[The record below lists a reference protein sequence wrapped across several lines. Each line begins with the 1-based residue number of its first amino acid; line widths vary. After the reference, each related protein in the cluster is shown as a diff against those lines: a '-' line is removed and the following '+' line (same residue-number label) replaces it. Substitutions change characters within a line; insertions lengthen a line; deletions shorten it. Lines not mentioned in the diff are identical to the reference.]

1 MLFPACPPPAAPPG
15 QPSFLGDCIRRRPVR
30 PRYVASPQTGRR
42 VSRRGLPADRVVAE
56 APERRLGDDAP
67 GQTVMECNGALT
79 QSRATVMEAARAA
92 ETNCPS
98 GTHRP
103 RRLPSGLPERGVRA
117 GPCAMRGRDRHR
129 GSGPIV
135 NGSGSRGRGIR
146 LAVIE
151 ARVRRRREERLAD
164 ALAHPLSTLRALA
177 PTSSPLQP
185 QRFIP
190 TATAPP
196 PESSR
201 IASSS
206 QAFRLRNNPGK
217 CLGGLTGESG
227 KQHPPARNG
236 VRCTPRARATPTL
249 SSSGREPERRTPG
262 PALPRGECSPW
273 WLH

>member
-1 MLFPACPPPAAPPG
+1 
-15 QPSFLGDCIRRRPVR
+15 
-30 PRYVASPQTGRR
+30 
-42 VSRRGLPADRVVAE
+42 
-56 APERRLGDDAP
+56 
-67 GQTVMECNGALT
+67 
-79 QSRATVMEAARAA
+79 MEAARAA
-92 ETNCPS
+92 GTNRPS

-103 RRLPSGLPERGVRA
+103 RRLPSGLPERGVHA

-129 GSGPIV
+129 GSGPIM

-164 ALAHPLSTLRALA
+164 ALAHPLSTLGALA

-185 QRFIP
+185 QRFSP

-196 PESSR
+196 PESAR

-206 QAFRLRNNPGK
+206 QAFRLRNNPGE

-227 KQHPPARNG
+227 KQHPPARNA
-236 VRCTPRARATPTL
+236 VRCAPRARATPTL
-249 SSSGREPERRTPG
+249 SSSGREPKRRTPE
-262 PALPRGECSPW
+262 PALPPGEMFAPVVALTGCELPVAPDGTGSEEVPR
-273 WLH
+273 